1 MNLTDQQIEQIEAS
15 GKPDP
20 QLASA
25 LLEQAMNGDSVVD
38 TKTGGEPDTTQVE
51 DTGNANTG
59 SQPAPTPAP
68 SEEELNATNAVIQAK
83 DGKHT
88 IPFEKLE
95 EARSNAQ
102 HWKQQAALAEQA
114 LAELRQS
121 APANTQAEQNLEA
134 AQAAIAASGNNI
146 DVIAMFGDFSEEAIA
161 KGVESLIEQRV
172 PGLIQ
177 SAVEQ
182 ALAPY
187 QAQQAQSAEQV
198 HFEEIHAAH
207 SDIESIVDSQ
217 QFNNWITGQPDFI
230 QSAYNGVLE
239 NGTSKQVI
247 DLLNLYKTS
256 NNLIQ
261 PSVPVTDL
269 KETAKQAVNKAQTQV
284 PHSVSDL
291 PAGSPAGVTRDERL
305 AALSPAQLAEEMQ
318 GWTPE
323 QIEKFVDRRA

>member
-1 MNLTDQQIEQIEAS
+1 MNLTDQQVEQIEAS

-25 LLEQAMNGDSVVD
+25 LLEQAMNGESVVD
-38 TKTGGEPDTTQVE
+38 TQTGGEPDTTQVKDPTIT
-51 DTGNANTG
+51 DTDT
-59 SQPAPTPAP
+59 QTAPTPT
-68 SEEELNATNAVIQAK
+68 EEELNATNAVIQAK

-95 EARSNAQ
+95 EARNNAQ
-102 HWKQQAALAEQA
+102 QWKQQAAAAEQA
-114 LAELRQS
+114 LAEQLRQQVPS
-121 APANTQAEQNLEA
+121 TTQAEQNLEA
-134 AQAAIAASGNNI
+134 AQAAIEASGNNAS
-146 DVIAMFGDFSEEAIA
+146 VIELFGDFSEEAIA

-177 SAVEQ
+177 SAVDK

-187 QAQQAQSAEQV
+187 QAQQALSAEQV
-198 HFEEIHAAH
+198 HFAEIHAAH
-207 SDIESIVDSQ
+207 SDIDSIVDSQ
-217 QFNNWITGQPDFI
+217 QFDDWMTAQPDFI
-230 QSAYNGVLE
+230 QSAYNDVLAK
-239 NGTSKQVI
+239 GTSKQVV

-256 NNLIQ
+256 NNLVQ
-261 PSVPVTDL
+261 PSVSATDL
-269 KETAKQAVNKAQTQV
+269 KETAKQAVSKAQTQI

-305 AALSPAQLAEEMQ
+305 AALSPAQLAEEMAN
-318 GWTPE
+318 WTPE

>member
-1 MNLTDQQIEQIEAS
+1 MNLTDQQVEQIEAS

-25 LLEQAMNGDSVVD
+25 LLEQAMNGESVVD
-38 TKTGGEPDTTQVE
+38 TQTGGEPDTTQVE
-51 DTGNANTG
+51 DPTITDTGT
-59 SQPAPTPAP
+59 QTAPTPT
-68 SEEELNATNAVIQAK
+68 EEELNATNAVIQAK

-95 EARSNAQ
+95 EARNNAQ
-102 HWKQQAALAEQA
+102 QWKQQAAAAEQA
-114 LAELRQS
+114 LAELRQQVPS
-121 APANTQAEQNLEA
+121 TTQAEQNLEA
-134 AQAAIAASGNNI
+134 AQAAIEASGNNAS
-146 DVIAMFGDFSEEAIA
+146 VIELFGDFSEEAIA

-177 SAVEQ
+177 SAVDK

-187 QAQQAQSAEQV
+187 QAQQALSAEQV
-198 HFEEIHAAH
+198 HFAEIHAAH
-207 SDIESIVDSQ
+207 SDIDSIVDSQ
-217 QFNNWITGQPDFI
+217 QFDDWMTAQPDFI
-230 QSAYNGVLE
+230 QSAYNDVLAK
-239 NGTSKQVI
+239 GTSKQVV

-256 NNLIQ
+256 NNLVQ
-261 PSVPVTDL
+261 PSVSATDL
-269 KETAKQAVNKAQTQV
+269 KETAKQAVSKAQTQI

-318 GWTPE
+318 SWTPE

>member
-1 MNLTDQQIEQIEAS
+1 MNLTDQQVEQIEAS

-38 TKTGGEPDTTQVE
+38 AQTGGEPDTTQVE
-51 DTGNANTG
+51 DQGNTNTDP
-59 SQPAPTPAP
+59 QTVATPT
-68 SEEELNATNAVIQAK
+68 EEQLNAANAVIQAK

-102 HWKQQAALAEQA
+102 HWKQQAAQAEQA
-114 LAELRQS
+114 LAELRQNTS
-121 APANTQAEQNLEA
+121 ANTTQAEQNLEA

-146 DVIAMFGDFSEEAIA
+146 DVIELFGDFSEEAIA

-177 SAVEQ
+177 SAVDK

-187 QAQQAQSAEQV
+187 QAQQAQSAEQS
-198 HFEEIHAAH
+198 HFDEIHAAH
-207 SDIESIVDSQ
+207 SDAESIVESE
-217 QFNNWITGQPDFI
+217 QFNTWMTEQPDFI
-230 QSAYNGVLE
+230 QKAYNDVLDK
-239 NGTSKQVI
+239 GSAKQVV

-261 PSVPVTDL
+261 PSASTTDL
-269 KETAKQAVNKAQTQV
+269 KQIAKQAVNKAQTQV

-291 PAGSPAGVTRDERL
+291 PAGSPAGVTKDERL
-305 AALSPAQLAEEMQ
+305 ANLSPAQLAEEMQ
-318 GWTPE
+318 SWTPE
-323 QIEKFVDRRA
+323 QIEKFIDRRA

>member
-1 MNLTDQQIEQIEAS
+1 MNLTDQQVEQIEAS

-25 LLEQAMNGDSVVD
+25 LLEQAMNGESVVD
-38 TKTGGEPDTTQVE
+38 TQTGGEPDTTQVE
-51 DTGNANTG
+51 DPTITDTDT
-59 SQPAPTPAP
+59 QTAPTPT
-68 SEEELNATNAVIQAK
+68 EEELNATNAVIQAK

-95 EARSNAQ
+95 EARNNAQ
-102 HWKQQAALAEQA
+102 QWKQQAAAAEQA
-114 LAELRQS
+114 LAELRQQVPS
-121 APANTQAEQNLEA
+121 TTQAEQNLEA
-134 AQAAIAASGNNI
+134 AQAAIEASGNNAS
-146 DVIAMFGDFSEEAIA
+146 VIELFGDFSEEAIA

-177 SAVEQ
+177 SAVDK

-187 QAQQAQSAEQV
+187 QAQQALSAEQV
-198 HFEEIHAAH
+198 HFAEIHAAH
-207 SDIESIVDSQ
+207 SDIDSIVDSQ
-217 QFNNWITGQPDFI
+217 QFDDWMTAQPDFI
-230 QSAYNGVLE
+230 QSAYNDVLAK
-239 NGTSKQVI
+239 GTSKQVV

-256 NNLIQ
+256 NNLVQ
-261 PSVPVTDL
+261 PSVSATDL
-269 KETAKQAVNKAQTQV
+269 KETAKQAVSKAQTQI

-291 PAGSPAGVTRDERL
+291 PAGSPAGVARDERL

-318 GWTPE
+318 SWTPE